1 MKILMVNKFLYPNGG
16 SETYIFKIGEYLISQ
31 GHEVQ
36 YFGMEHEG
44 RIVGNHA
51 ECYTNNL
58 DFHTGKLQKLYYPFQ
73 ILYSVDAKK
82 KMFTVLKDFEPD
94 VVHLNNFN
102 FQLTPS
108 IIYAVKEYEKKR
120 NKHVKIIFTAHDYQL
135 ICPNHMLLVPEKKE
149 LCERCVKGAFV
160 NCTTHNCIHGSKIKS
175 LLGSM
180 EGYLY
185 WIRKTYRYIDTV
197 ICPSL
202 FMKKKL
208 DGNPVFKNKT
218 IALHNFIDIPDT
230 VKDREEVSENRSENN
245 GYVLYFGRYAEEK
258 GIRTLLEVCKRCSHI
273 PFLFAGNGPLEA
285 AVNEVTNIKN
295 VGFQTG
301 PELVHLIR
309 NAKFAVIPSEWYE
322 NCPFSVM
329 EAQMYGTPV
338 IGADIGG
345 IPELIQEGKT
355 GELFKPKDAVDL
367 QEKIEDL
374 WRDTKKSEQYTK
386 NCGNI
391 TFDTLAVYCEKLVK
405 IYKQE

>member
-16 SETYIFKIGEYLISQ
+16 SETYIFKIGEYLMSQ

-44 RIVGNHA
+44 RIVSNHA
-51 ECYTNNL
+51 ECYTNNM
-58 DFHTGKLQKLYYPFQ
+58 DFHTGKLQKLCYPFQ
-73 ILYSVDAKK
+73 ILYSADARK
-82 KMFTVLKDFEPD
+82 KMLTVLMDFEPD

-108 IIYAVKEYEKKR
+108 IIYAVKDYEKKR
-120 NKHVKIIFTAHDYQL
+120 TRRVKIIFTAHDYQL
-135 ICPNHMLLVPEKKE
+135 ICPNHMLLVPDRKE
-149 LCERCVKGAFV
+149 LCDRCVGGSFV
-160 NCTTHNCIHGSKIKS
+160 NCTTYNCIHGSKVKS
-175 LLGSM
+175 LLGSV

-185 WIRKTYRYIDTV
+185 RMLKTYRYIDTV
-197 ICPSL
+197 ICPSI

-208 DGNPVFKNKT
+208 DGNPIFKNKT

-230 VKDREEVSENRSENN
+230 NIGTESEERSENG

-258 GIRTLLEVCKRCSHI
+258 GIRTLLEVCKKCNTI
-273 PFLFAGNGPLEA
+273 PFIFAGNGPLEA
-285 AVNEVTNIKN
+285 EVDKVDNIKN

-301 PELVHLIR
+301 TALITLIR
-309 NAKFAVIPSEWYE
+309 NARFAVVPSEWYE

-338 IGADIGG
+338 IGAAIGG

-355 GELFKPKDAVDL
+355 GELFRAKDAADLQKKIVDL
-367 QEKIEDL
+367 WK
-374 WRDTKKSEQYTK
+374 DTKKSEQYAK
-386 NCGNI
+386 NCGTI
-391 TFDTLAVYCEKLVK
+391 TFETLAKYCDTLVE